1 MIHSLSGGTI
11 KDIGFSSFA
20 KVKLAT
26 GETMFFVY
34 DFPLNVGEEVLVP
47 VGRSGTPTQATVVE
61 LRPNVSNRL
70 APFPIKSMK
79 NVIKKIEK

>member
-11 KDIGFSSFA
+11 KNIGFSSFA
-20 KVKLAT
+20 KVKL
-26 GETMFFVY
+26 ETEEVMFFVY
-34 DFPLNVGEEVLVP
+34 DFPLSVGDEVLVP
-47 VGRSGTPTQATVVE
+47 VGRCGTPTRATVLE
-61 LRPNVSNRL
+61 LKQNVSNRL